1 MEWDEIDA
9 SALFERIRA
18 EAPPADAERMI
29 WALEHILAAA
39 HIDPV
44 LLDHFAAAAICG
56 LAYRDT
62 ESPKAVLDQLFRRV
76 VSDEEWESDYA
87 FLLPL
92 GGTDS

>member
-39 HIDPV
+39 RIDPV

>member
-39 HIDPV
+39 RIDPV
-44 LLDHFAAAAICG
+44 LLDHFVAAAICG
-56 LAYRDT
+56 VAYRDSAT
-62 ESPKAVLDQLFRRV
+62 PKAVLAQLFGRTV
-76 VSDEEWESDYA
+76 DDEEWEANYA
-87 FLLPL
+87 PLLPAQ
-92 GGTDS
+92 G